1 MLLIKIFI
9 KFISCFDSVG
19 LESKS
24 NVKILRLKIN
34 LNYFYL
40 PNWVNLKN
48 FKKNKFTNKKKLN
61 FIFAG
66 NMGGGQDIQ
75 KVLLFIKTIPIEKL
89 NKFYIIGQGIK
100 TFKIDKNKFNNLN
113 EKIVIKKKLSQKKY
127 VNFLNK
133 IDVGIVSLNDRIKS
147 VNFPGRLF
155 SYLMANKPI
164 ILLSRKDNELTRYI
178 ENNEIGIRMYSFK
191 INNK

>member
-1 MLLIKIFI
+1 MA
-9 KFISCFDSVG
+9 
-19 LESKS
+19 
-24 NVKILRLKIN
+24 R
-34 LNYFYL
+34 
-40 PNWVNLKN
+40 
-48 FKKNKFTNKKKLN
+48 
-61 FIFAG
+61 
-66 NMGGGQDIQ
+66 
-75 KVLLFIKTIPIEKL
+75 
-89 NKFYIIGQGIK
+89 GIK

-178 ENNEIGIRMYSFK
+178 ENNEIGIRMSSFK
-191 INNK
+191 INNKEVKKIDNLLKTAPNKSKIFNLLNKNHSVVKISNQLENRL